1 MAEGQQG
8 RPTGSGTAKAAG
20 WRRSGCWPGGG
31 EGWSSCRCR
40 PGQPPPD
47 PRRCRR
53 PRRGRAGV
61 CGARPWREPVGGV
74 PLARRIRRSRWT
86 GWSCTRDPYSRS
98 LAVAGHDPEPLTMPD
113 HRGPQTTGPLVG
125 SCSAASAR
133 TIGPARV
140 GGAGSARSAAT
151 SKVGRRAGVVPS
163 TPLDAVAALNIGPL
177 PLAPGWAICWRA
189 LSLVMARSLI
199 VGMAR
204 DPWLGAGHDGG
215 QGGSGRGDDVV
226 AGR

>member
-125 SCSAASAR
+125 SCSAAPWR
-133 TIGPARV
+133 LIVRR
-140 GGAGSARSAAT
+140 ARSAALYGLAKWT
-151 SKVGRRAGVVPS
+151 WRPRRH
-163 TPLDAVAALNIGPL
+163 AA
-177 PLAPGWAICWRA
+177 APTCTTARA
-189 LSLVMARSLI
+189 S
-199 VGMAR
+199 
-204 DPWLGAGHDGG
+204 
-215 QGGSGRGDDVV
+215 QT
-226 AGR
+226 AGRPRIALRMPLHLTAGQRGRCADSVGPAPQV